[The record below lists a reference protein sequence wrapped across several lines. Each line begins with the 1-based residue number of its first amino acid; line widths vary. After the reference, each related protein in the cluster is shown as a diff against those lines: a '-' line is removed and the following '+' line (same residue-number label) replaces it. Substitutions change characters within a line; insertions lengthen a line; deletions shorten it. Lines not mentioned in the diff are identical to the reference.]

1 MRKVDLTMP
10 SYSFPYIFFRP
21 QAPYPWITFFEE
33 SLRRMMR
40 RPFFSRNLSWEAIES
55 ALTPTT
61 DAPSEVKS
69 DRLSEKA
76 FASFVQ
82 PLVPSFG

>member
-1 MRKVDLTMP
+1 MDLTMP

-21 QAPYPWITFFEE
+21 QAPYPRITFFEG
-33 SLRRMMR
+33 SLSRMIR
-40 RPFFSRNLSWEAIES
+40 RPFFFRNLSWDAIES

-61 DAPSEVKS
+61 AAPSETKS
-69 DRLSEKA
+69 DKPSEKA